1 MNPFDQAWGLL
12 KEDDFPKPP
21 YEHVFNES
29 APVVHPGHI
38 SEIGLEGDSSLVD
51 VANRKENDYR
61 EAYIDG
67 RYDPGEDGPWW
78 QGLPRRSKTLGRME
92 DDWADAG
99 RHDLSVKDKV
109 VNDYLAGNKNIPIH
123 VNLARIQDD
132 YGQSFYGM
140 PFNNAT
146 NFTRS
151 ESTMNPF
158 DQAWIVLKA
167 PIYERIERSNDYE
180 PYSDS
185 LGPDDQFT
193 MLHDLEGMRKPFLW
207 QSKDGNSRG
216 TFYPDDFHNSIK
228 IDNFELNSNIKG
240 QNKATEHLENFIDEV
255 RDYAM
260 ERGYDLPGTHV
271 TNVEHSAAGFW
282 DKMVD
287 RGVID
292 GAHPR
297 NSIRINSAGDEH
309 YTHAYDDK
317 TQPWQH
323 ELNPEYAE
331 YHNLGIGRLN
341 DEPL

>member
-1 MNPFDQAWGLL
+1 MT
-12 KEDDFPKPP
+12 K
-21 YEHVFNES
+21 
-29 APVVHPGHI
+29 
-38 SEIGLEGDSSLVD
+38 
-51 VANRKENDYR
+51 
-61 EAYIDG
+61 
-67 RYDPGEDGPWW
+67 
-78 QGLPRRSKTLGRME
+78 
-92 DDWADAG
+92 
-99 RHDLSVKDKV
+99 DLQV
-109 VNDYLAGNKNIPIH
+109 GN
-123 VNLARIQDD
+123 
-132 YGQSFYGM
+132 S
-140 PFNNAT
+140 
-146 NFTRS
+146 
-151 ESTMNPF
+151 PF

-193 MLHDLEGMRKPFLW
+193 MLRDLEGMRKPFLW

-292 GAHPR
+292 VSHPG
-297 NSIRINSAGDEH
+297 NSIRTNSAGNEH

-331 YHNLGIGRLN
+331 YHNLEKAYEYHGTVDLPSVLQHGIRGGSPKTRSKRYVPESLRAADLVN
-341 DEPL
+341 YTTTDPEAALRFAQERARRTKQDPSKVGVVRMRTADLPEYVEHQEPDYGDLQGGMSRVRQGSIPPEVLQQWS